1 MKIEF
6 DIKYRPQIESG
17 EYKVV
22 TKGGQNVRIVCWDM
36 NTCNGTL
43 LVALVKGNGGE
54 YEKTRSYT
62 LEGKCKSASE
72 DASLF
77 VVTPEPEL
85 TEFEQA
91 VGVSIGSWNAKSE
104 ESKARVREV
113 ANKLLKLA
121 KKQLDSYYD
130 QELKE
135 AYKEADRVQYNRG
148 YADGKADVLKDIP
161 KWHKTE
167 EYLTFLINSRGMLA
181 FVGEDRSTP
190 VVCHN
195 NHYLT
200 LRELLKLPK
209 EE

>member
-1 MKIEF
+1 MKKAF
-6 DIKYRPQIESG
+6 DIKYKPQIESG

-43 LVALVKGNGGE
+43 LVALVKGEGGE
-54 YEKTRSYT
+54 YEKMRSYT

-121 KKQLDSYYD
+121 KKQLDSHYD

-161 KWHKTE
+161 KWHAPKDS
-167 EYLTFLINSRGMLA
+167 LDRILSSKGMLA
-181 FVGEDRSTP
+181 FLDGDRSLP
-190 VVCHN
+190 VVCLN
-195 NHYLT
+195 DRYLT
-200 LRELLKLPK
+200 ITELANLPI

>member
-1 MKIEF
+1 MRQKF

-17 EYKVV
+17 EYEVETAQGSFAKIISWDADEDKPIIALI
-22 TKGGQNVRIVCWDM
+22 TNKANGYKYAEAYDIKGVH
-36 NTCNGTL
+36 
-43 LVALVKGNGGE
+43 
-54 YEKTRSYT
+54 
-62 LEGKCKSASE
+62 SE
-72 DASLF
+72 DEDSPHNLF
-77 VVTPEPEL
+77 VITPETEL
-85 TEFEQA
+85 TEFEKQVA
-91 VGVSIGSWNAKSE
+91 FLKPEYSDEQVKDYAKE
-104 ESKARVREV
+104 
-113 ANKLLKLA
+113 LLDLA
-121 KKQLDSYYD
+121 KKQFDSHYD

-167 EYLTFLINSRGMLA
+167 EYLSFLINSRGMLA

>member
-43 LVALVKGNGGE
+43 LVALVKGEGGE
-54 YEKTRSYT
+54 YEKMRSYT

-72 DASLF
+72 DTSLF

-121 KKQLDSYYD
+121 KKQLDSHYD

-167 EYLTFLINSRGMLA
+167 EYLTILKNSMGMLA
-181 FVGEDRSTP
+181 FIGEDRSTP
-190 VVCHN
+190 VVYWKD
-195 NHYLT
+195 HYLT
-200 LRELLKLPK
+200 MRELLKLPK